1 MLVRTDRRVPAFDRH
16 GLVTG
21 RPRRGFGTG
30 AKKEHQTEFA
40 IAARNDWPGRNVL
53 ELAPGL
59 RYRRPERFGDLE
71 LTSLSSALHASEAPT
86 GRVIRRHSL
95 LVRVCHW
102 INAGCFVVLLMSG
115 MQIFNA
121 DPALTWGPATNFDH
135 PFFSL
140 SARENDDG
148 DPTAGVTTIFGRP
161 FDTTGFL
168 GASRGD
174 DGQLEE
180 RGFPSWATLP
190 AYQDLAMG
198 RRWHFFFAWILVL
211 NGLVYFAYL
220 LGRRHIRDLWPS
232 AADIRAIPRAIVDH
246 ARLRFPEGDE
256 ALHYNVLQKL
266 AYLSVVIAFP
276 ILILAG
282 LTMSPA
288 MDSAFPWLLTL
299 FGGRQAARAAHF
311 LLAAYLV
318 LFVIVHLVMVVL
330 SGPINN
336 MRSMIT
342 GRYRI
347 KEARR

>member
-1 MLVRTDRRVPAFDRH
+1 
-16 GLVTG
+16 
-21 RPRRGFGTG
+21 
-30 AKKEHQTEFA
+30 
-40 IAARNDWPGRNVL
+40 
-53 ELAPGL
+53 
-59 RYRRPERFGDLE
+59 
-71 LTSLSSALHASEAPT
+71 LTSISSALSARDARE
-86 GRVIRRHSL
+86 GRVIVRHSV

-102 INAGCFVVLLMSG
+102 VNAVCFVVLLMSG

-121 DPALTWGPATNFDH
+121 DPQLTWGRTTNFDR

-140 SARENDDG
+140 AARQDENG
-148 DPTAGVTTIFGRP
+148 DPTAGVTTIFGHA
-161 FDTTGFL
+161 FDTTGLL

-174 DGQLEE
+174 DGQLEAH
-180 RGFPSWATLP
+180 GFPSWATLP
-190 AYQDLAMG
+190 SYQDLAMG
-198 RRWHFFFAWILVL
+198 RRWHFFFAWILLL
-211 NGLVYFAYL
+211 NGLLYFANL
-220 LGRRHIRDLWPS
+220 ILGRHIRDLWPS
-232 AADIRAIPRAIVDH
+232 LADLRAIPHAIIEH
-246 ARLRFPEGDE
+246 LRLRFPSGDE

-288 MDSAFPWLLTL
+288 VDAAFPWLLLL
-299 FGGRQAARAAHF
+299 FGGRQAARAVHF

-347 KEARR
+347 KEAQR

>member
-1 MLVRTDRRVPAFDRH
+1 MDDR
-16 GLVTG
+16 GLK
-21 RPRRGFGTG
+21 P
-30 AKKEHQTEFA
+30 
-40 IAARNDWPGRNVL
+40 
-53 ELAPGL
+53 
-59 RYRRPERFGDLE
+59 RFGGPG
-71 LTSLSSALHASEAPT
+71 LTSLSSALPARAAPE
-86 GRVIRRHSL
+86 GRLVARHSA

-102 INAGCFVVLLMSG
+102 VNAVCFVVLLMSG

-121 DPALTWGPATNFDH
+121 SQLLTWAQTTNFER

-140 SARENDDG
+140 SARHDDDG
-148 DPTAGVTTIFGRP
+148 NATAGLTTIFGHS
-161 FDTTGFL
+161 FNTTGVL

-174 DGQLEE
+174 DGGLEE

-190 AYQDLAMG
+190 SYQDLAMG

-211 NGLVYFAYL
+211 NGLVYFANL
-220 LGRRHIRDLWPS
+220 ILSRHIGDLWPS
-232 AADIRAIPRAIVDH
+232 LADLKAIPHAIAEHV
-246 ARLRFPEGDE
+246 RLRFPSGDE

-299 FGGRQAARAAHF
+299 FHGRQSARTVHF
-311 LLAAYLV
+311 VVAGSLV
-318 LFVIVHLVMVVL
+318 AFVVVHLAMVLL
-330 SGPINN
+330 SGVFNN

-347 KEARR
+347 KETQ

>member
-1 MLVRTDRRVPAFDRH
+1 M
-16 GLVTG
+16 
-21 RPRRGFGTG
+21 
-30 AKKEHQTEFA
+30 
-40 IAARNDWPGRNVL
+40 
-53 ELAPGL
+53 
-59 RYRRPERFGDLE
+59 
-71 LTSLSSALHASEAPT
+71 TSISSALPARVAPE
-86 GRVIRRHSL
+86 GRLIVRHSA

-102 INAGCFVVLLMSG
+102 VNAICFVVLLMSG

-121 DPALTWGPATNFDH
+121 SALLTWGKRPISPR

-140 SARENDDG
+140 SAREDDNG
-148 DPTAGVTTIFGRP
+148 DPTAGLTTIFGHA
-161 FDTTGFL
+161 FNTTGVL

-174 DGQLEE
+174 DGELEA

-190 AYQDLAMG
+190 SYQDLAMG
-198 RRWHFFFAWILVL
+198 RRWHFFFVLDFVL
-211 NGLVYFAYL
+211 NGLLDFANL
-220 LGRRHIRDLWPS
+220 IFSRHIRDLWPS
-232 AADIRAIPRAIVDH
+232 LADLRAIPHAIVEH
-246 ARLRFPEGDE
+246 RRLRFPSGDE
-256 ALHYNVLQKL
+256 ALRYNVLQKL

-288 MDSAFPWLLTL
+288 VNAAFPWLLTL
-299 FGGRQAARAAHF
+299 FHGRQAARAVHF

-318 LFVIVHLVMVVL
+318 LFLIVHLVMVVL

-347 KEARR
+347 KEAQR

>member
-1 MLVRTDRRVPAFDRH
+1 MEMTSVSSAWRVSAASGRRVVF
-16 GLVTG
+16 
-21 RPRRGFGTG
+21 
-30 AKKEHQTEFA
+30 
-40 IAARNDWPGRNVL
+40 
-53 ELAPGL
+53 
-59 RYRRPERFGDLE
+59 
-71 LTSLSSALHASEAPT
+71 
-86 GRVIRRHSL
+86 RHSAV
-95 LVRVCHW
+95 VRVCHW
-102 INAGCFVVLLMSG
+102 INAACFLVLLMSG

-121 DPALTWGPATNFDH
+121 DPALTWGPATSFDH

-140 SARENDDG
+140 SARENDNG
-148 DPTAGVTTIFGRP
+148 EPTAGLTTIFGRA
-161 FDTTGFL
+161 FDTTGLL

-211 NGLVYFAYL
+211 NGLIYFAYL
-220 LGRRHIRDLWPS
+220 IGRRHIRDLWPS
-232 AADIRAIPRAIVDH
+232 LADVRAIPRAIADH
-246 ARLRFPEGDE
+246 ARLRFPAGDE

-276 ILILAG
+276 VLILAG

-288 MDSAFPWLLTL
+288 MDAAFPWLLTL

-311 LLAAYLV
+311 LLATYLV

-347 KEARR
+347 KEAQR

>member
-1 MLVRTDRRVPAFDRH
+1 MSAKPTPHVIVRHSPLVR
-16 GLVTG
+16 
-21 RPRRGFGTG
+21 
-30 AKKEHQTEFA
+30 
-40 IAARNDWPGRNVL
+40 I
-53 ELAPGL
+53 
-59 RYRRPERFGDLE
+59 
-71 LTSLSSALHASEAPT
+71 
-86 GRVIRRHSL
+86 
-95 LVRVCHW
+95 CHW
-102 INAGCFVVLLMSG
+102 INAICFVVLLMSG

-140 SARENDDG
+140 TARENDDG
-148 DPTAGVTTIFGRP
+148 DPTGGVTTIFGRA
-161 FDTTGFL
+161 FNTTGLL

-174 DGQLEE
+174 DGQLEG

-190 AYQDLAMG
+190 SYQDLAMG
-198 RRWHFFFAWILVL
+198 RRWHFYFAWILVL

-220 LGRRHIRDLWPS
+220 IGLRHIRDLWPS
-232 AADIRAIPRAIVDH
+232 RADIRAIPRAIVDH

-288 MDSAFPWLLTL
+288 IDSAFPWLLTL

-311 LLAAYLV
+311 LLATYLV

-347 KEARR
+347 KEAQR